1 MVRKI
6 YRDISVK
13 SFRCA
18 TQHRKIIIFISHK
31 YLCDCLHQSWRR
43 GQTESNILIL
53 MTKYELKGQQFKI
66 GYWVNQLSASKLF
79 TISIIDPNSERS
91 TWSGGKSGENHSI
104 LTQSAAVST
113 VLSIVW
119 RCWVQ
124 WPVIIFSTQSYSLYL
139 TFFYSWGCSKAKPFY
154 TINNS

>member
-31 YLCDCLHQSWRR
+31 YLCDCLHQLVRPNR
-43 GQTESNILIL
+43 EQYIDIDD
-53 MTKYELKGQQFKI
+53 KI
-66 GYWVNQLSASKLF
+66 RIEGSTIQNRLLGHNQLSALKLF
-79 TISIIDPNSERS
+79 TISIIDSNYSKVHAQ
-91 TWSGGKSGENHSI
+91 WSGGKSGESQSI
-104 LTQSAAVST
+104 LTQSA

-124 WPVIIFSTQSYSLYL
+124 WPVIIFSTQSYSFISDFLLLLRLFKSKTILYH
-139 TFFYSWGCSKAKPFY
+139 
-154 TINNS
+154 

>member
-1 MVRKI
+1 MVHKI

-31 YLCDCLHQSWRR
+31 YLCDCLHQSWR
-43 GQTESNILIL
+43 GQTESIILIL

-66 GYWVNQLSASKLF
+66 GYWVNQLSALKLF
-79 TISIIDPNSERS
+79 TISIIDPNFRKVHAQ
-91 TWSGGKSGENHSI
+91 WSGGKSRENHSI
-104 LTQSAAVST
+104 LTQSA